1 MTVDVSAPQQSGP
14 WTPRVALSLAVLAAA
29 AFVYVTAE
37 IMPVGALPAIAADL
51 NVSEA
56 MVGTLLASYALV
68 AALATVP
75 LVRLTATWPRRR
87 TLIFT
92 LVSLTVSQL
101 ISALAPTFAVLVL
114 GRVLCA
120 LTHGLMWS
128 VIAPIGARLVPATHA
143 ARATMA
149 VYVGTG
155 LALVVGSPL
164 TAVLSE
170 LWGWRLAVIAITG
183 AAAAVLV
190 AARLTL
196 PLMAAPS
203 PDAAAAAGGIWHHHN
218 RKLVTMC
225 VLTLVGVTGHFISY
239 TFIVVIIR
247 DIVGVSGPNLA
258 WLLAAYGIAGL
269 TAMGLLA
276 RPGDRNPKSAIA
288 GCLAGLA
295 LVFAVL
301 AGLGLAGLSTAPV
314 VLIGVVAV
322 VLWGA
327 TATAI
332 PPMLQSAAMRHSPED
347 PDGASGLYVAAFQIG
362 IMAGSLI
369 GGLLFERTGEA
380 VMLAASALLV
390 AGALTCVL
398 LTRDLFAVA
407 DGTVDVTGY
416 VTGDVT
422 SKE

>member
-1 MTVDVSAPQQSGP
+1 
-14 WTPRVALSLAVLAAA
+14 
-29 AFVYVTAE
+29 
-37 IMPVGALPAIAADL
+37 
-51 NVSEA
+51 
-56 MVGTLLASYALV
+56 
-68 AALATVP
+68 LATVP

-87 TLIFT
+87 TLILT

-276 RPGDRNPKSAIA
+276 RPGDRNPKSAVA

-407 DGTVDVTGY
+407 E

-422 SKE
+422 GT